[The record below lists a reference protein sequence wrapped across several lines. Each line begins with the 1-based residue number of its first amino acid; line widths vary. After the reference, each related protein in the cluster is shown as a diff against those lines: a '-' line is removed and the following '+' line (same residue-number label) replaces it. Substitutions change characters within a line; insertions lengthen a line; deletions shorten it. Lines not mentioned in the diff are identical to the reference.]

1 MKDGN
6 MQESGWNGSEYE
18 WKGNRRVEAGAPR
31 NGRAVL
37 QRGGPQPKEG
47 QESGRSPYEEYDW
60 QDDADEEYAAP
71 EEENDGAKKKRSAVS
86 LLTAIQ
92 IIGCCA
98 VLAAVVVLK
107 LMGNSIYG
115 SFRSWYLAA
124 ANDSVIAQEQMDQA
138 RRSVIGFWTTI
149 SSAGPQQPA
158 ASASSGAPASSQ
170 AASSAAGSSQS
181 GSSPAQSGAAS
192 AASGAAEK
200 GAASSP

>member
-6 MQESGWNGSEYE
+6 MQESGWNGNQYE
-18 WKGNRRVEAGAPR
+18 WQGNRRVDAGASR
-31 NGRAVL
+31 RSRAVP
-37 QRGGPQPKEG
+37 QEGGMQPKAG
-47 QESGRSPYEEYDW
+47 QDPGRSPYEEYDW
-60 QDDADEEYAAP
+60 QDDADEEYEVP
-71 EEENDGAKKKRSAVS
+71 EEENAETKKKRSGVS

-98 VLAAVVVLK
+98 VLAAVVLLK
-107 LMGNSIYG
+107 TMGSSIYG
-115 SFRSWYLAA
+115 NFRSWYLAA

-158 ASASSGAPASSQ
+158 AASSGAPASSQ

-181 GSSPAQSGAAS
+181 SSSPTQSGAAS
-192 AASGAAEK
+192 AVSGAAEK